1 MAYPDVKVEI
11 NGLKE
16 VNAALQ
22 AYGKDLGRSLEL
34 VLNAAALTALRD
46 VEKSIKNSP
55 KSGTTYYR
63 IPGAKYMTIRAGSA
77 DGPPVAFIPGGGKRN
92 LSLTHRASAAGEPPA
107 SDTGALVTSMYL
119 ENRGKYGRAIGSR
132 LPYAYYL
139 EFGTLSGKL
148 KKRPAWIP
156 AVERAI
162 PKMLKRVE
170 IAIAKAKARAEKTT
184 K

>member
-1 MAYPDVKVEI
+1 VTDVKVEI
-11 NGLKE
+11 KGLKE

-34 VLNAAALTALRD
+34 IVKATALEAVTD
-46 VEKSIKNSP
+46 VRKAIQ
-55 KSGTTYYR
+55 
-63 IPGAKYMTIRAGSA
+63 
-77 DGPPVAFIPGGGKRN
+77 GPPKTGREYARGVNNDKV
-92 LSLTHRASAAGEPPA
+92 HRASAPGEAPA
-107 SDTGALVTSMYL
+107 TDSGGLVISIYN
-119 ENRGKYGRAIGSR
+119 ENRGKYAKAIGSR
-132 LPYAYYL
+132 LDYAYYL
-139 EFGTLSGKL
+139 EFGTFKMA
-148 KKRPAWIP
+148 KRPSWIP

>member
-1 MAYPDVKVEI
+1 VKDVKVEI
-11 NGLKE
+11 KGLKE

-107 SDTGALVTSMYL
+107 SDTGALLTSTYI

-132 LPYAYYL
+132 LPYAYHL
-139 EFGTLSGKL
+139 EFGTFKMG
-148 KKRPAWIP
+148 KRPAWIP

-162 PKMLKRVE
+162 PRMLELVN

>member
-11 NGLKE
+11 KGLKE

-22 AYGKDLGRSLEL
+22 AYGKDLGRSL
-34 VLNAAALTALRD
+34 ALIVDATALEAVTD
-46 VEKSIKNSP
+46 VRKAIQ
-55 KSGTTYYR
+55 
-63 IPGAKYMTIRAGSA
+63 
-77 DGPPVAFIPGGGKRN
+77 GPPKTGREYARGVNNDKV
-92 LSLTHRASAAGEPPA
+92 HRASAPGEAPA
-107 SDTGALVTSMYL
+107 TDTGALVSSIYN
-119 ENRGKYGRAIGSR
+119 ESRGKYSRAIGSR
-132 LPYAYYL
+132 LNYAYYL
-139 EFGTLSGKL
+139 EFGTFRMA
-148 KKRPAWIP
+148 KRPSWIP

>member
-11 NGLKE
+11 KGIQE
-16 VNAALQ
+16 VNAALK
-22 AYGKDLGRSLEL
+22 AYGKDLGRGLEL
-34 VLNAAALTALRD
+34 ALNRTALVALTD
-46 VEKSIKNSP
+46 VRNAIENSP

-107 SDTGALVTSMYL
+107 SDTGALVTSMYI

-132 LPYAYYL
+132 LPYAYHL
-139 EFGTLSGKL
+139 EFGTRDGKL
-148 KKRPAWIP
+148 GKRPAWVP
-156 AVERAI
+156 AVQRAM
-162 PKMLKRVE
+162 PRLLELVQ

>member
-1 MAYPDVKVEI
+1 MTDVKVEI
-11 NGLKE
+11 KGLKE

-34 VLNAAALTALRD
+34 IVKATALEAVTD
-46 VEKSIKNSP
+46 VRKAIQ
-55 KSGTTYYR
+55 
-63 IPGAKYMTIRAGSA
+63 
-77 DGPPVAFIPGGGKRN
+77 GPPKTGREYARGVNNDKV
-92 LSLTHRASAAGEPPA
+92 HRASAPGEAPA
-107 SDTGALVTSMYL
+107 TDSGGLVISIYN
-119 ENRGKYGRAIGSR
+119 ENRGKYAKAIGSR
-132 LPYAYYL
+132 LDYAYYL
-139 EFGTLSGKL
+139 EFGTFKMA
-148 KKRPAWIP
+148 KRPSWIP